1 MVSVRAF
8 VCERACV
15 CPLRPPGELSAARL
29 VATTFFL
36 DGRMLR
42 PLPLI
47 VNGTAASTTAAAT
60 AVPRSGFSGVEGARA
75 ALTFDAVM
83 GTGWKLLS
91 RDRALVAITAVR
103 RAAPAHV
110 SCMLNLT
117 EYGFEDG
124 AKGMLPVPLCRA
136 AWDTVPRGTLCAC
149 VCVCLCV
156 RASVRAVRA
165 VRVSVCA
172 SAHVCMR
179 ACVFV
184 RTHARA
190 CVYASVGARRGVW
203 ISGRSLRL

>member
-149 VCVCLCV
+149 VCVC
-156 RASVRAVRA
+156 
-165 VRVSVCA
+165 VRVSV
-172 SAHVCMR
+172 R
-179 ACVFV
+179 ACV
-184 RTHARA
+184 RA
-190 CVYASVGARRGVW
+190 CRACQCVCICTRVHACVCVCAYACACMCVCVRGSEEGVW